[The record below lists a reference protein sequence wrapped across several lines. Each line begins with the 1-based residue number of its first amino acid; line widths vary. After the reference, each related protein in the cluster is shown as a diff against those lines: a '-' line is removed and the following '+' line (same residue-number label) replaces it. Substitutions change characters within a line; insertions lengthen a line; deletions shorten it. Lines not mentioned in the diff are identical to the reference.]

1 MRPSL
6 LIGAA
11 LVAASTFAHAQ
22 APQGDAPKARRFDC
36 SQAKDPK
43 ACEERRAK
51 GREMHAKAVKACEAA
66 KGKQTE
72 YRDCMQREL
81 CAQTADPAK
90 CEAAAKQRSVQRDK
104 IREAC
109 KDKTGEALKAC
120 IREQR
125 GRS

>member
-1 MRPSL
+1 MRLSL
-6 LIGAA
+6 LIGTA
-11 LVAASTFAHAQ
+11 LVAATALAHAQ
-22 APQGDAPKARRFDC
+22 APQGAAPKAKRFDC

-51 GREMHAKAVKACEAA
+51 AREMHAKAVKACAA
-66 KGKQTE
+66 SKGKE
-72 YRDCMQREL
+72 AEHRACMQREF

-90 CEAAAKQRSVQRDK
+90 CEAAAKQRSAQRDK

-109 KDKTGEALKAC
+109 KDKTGDALKAC

-125 GRS
+125 GKT

>member
-1 MRPSL
+1 MRLPV

-11 LVAASTFAHAQ
+11 LVAASTLVHAQ
-22 APQGDAPKARRFDC
+22 APQGEAPKARRFDC

-51 GREMHAKAVKACEAA
+51 AREMHAKAVKACEAS
-66 KGKQTE
+66 KGQE
-72 YRDCMQREL
+72 AEHRACMQREF

-90 CEAAAKQRSVQRDK
+90 CEAAAKQRSAQREK

-109 KDKTGEALKAC
+109 KGKAGADRAEGVC
-120 IREQR
+120 
-125 GRS
+125 GGD